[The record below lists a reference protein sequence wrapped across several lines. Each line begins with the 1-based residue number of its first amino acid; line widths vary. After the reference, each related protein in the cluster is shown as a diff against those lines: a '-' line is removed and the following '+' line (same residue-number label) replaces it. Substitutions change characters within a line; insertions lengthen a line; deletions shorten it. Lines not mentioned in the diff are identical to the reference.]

1 MAIKVKELKD
11 DALITIQVN
20 KSYYLMAKAASFY
33 ILQQLNVQEKGDAYF
48 KEIITKN
55 YEDLND
61 AERTFYTLILLLAE
75 IEQQAQQANLY
86 NEKEI
91 LEPGDPDYVEP
102 KQG

>member
-102 KQG
+102 KQD

>member
-75 IEQQAQQANLY
+75 IERQAQEANLY

-91 LEPGDPDYVEP
+91 LEPGDPDYV
-102 KQG
+102 

>member
-75 IEQQAQQANLY
+75 IERQAQEANLY

>member
-11 DALITIQVN
+11 DALINIQLN
-20 KSYYLMAKAASFY
+20 KSYYLMAKSDYFY
-33 ILQQLNVQEKGDAYF
+33 ILKQLNVQEKGDAYF

>member
-75 IEQQAQQANLY
+75 IERQAQEANLY

-102 KQG
+102 KQD

>member
-11 DALITIQVN
+11 DALVTIQVN
-20 KSYYLMAKAASFY
+20 KTYYLMAKAASFY

-91 LEPGDPDYVEP
+91 LEPGDSDYIEP

>member
-11 DALITIQVN
+11 NALITIQVN

-102 KQG
+102 KQD